1 MDSKFFGFVPSRSM
15 ASKDPAGKNSDIAI
29 RLRAVMDAEGFG
41 TQDAFAERLK
51 VEKKRL
57 NNALVGYPLSIE
69 LAQRIK
75 QVVPGITRDWLYD
88 GDEGG
93 LPVSLRDR
101 LREAETRLRVGA
113 GRASGTKNRSTTSTA
128 KRSTARA
135 S

>member
-1 MDSKFFGFVPSRSM
+1 MDSNFLGRAPRSGM
-15 ASKDPAGKNSDIAI
+15 PKKDPLGRNSDVAV
-29 RLRAVMDAEGFG
+29 RLRAIMLTENLA
-41 TQDAFAERLK
+41 TQDAFADKLE

-69 LAQRIK
+69 LAMKIK
-75 QVVPGITRDWLYD
+75 RAIPGITRDWLYD

-101 LREAETRLRVGA
+101 LREAETTVRAGGA
-113 GRASGTKNRSTTSTA
+113 RSGTRNRSTTSIASRKTA
-128 KRSTARA
+128 SA